1 MNFNHINRNSLMNSL
16 YGSRNS
22 YQSHPNTDQQLEI
35 TEEHHLNP
43 SKSKVNIKQSLNK
56 TIENCK
62 MNSSIIV
69 DIRNRSFM
77 TNNPI
82 SANNQIKHDLM
93 DEDKYFKS
101 GK

>member
-62 MNSSIIV
+62 MNWMKKPNSKKCYGTCKT
-69 DIRNRSFM
+69 NSFREV
-77 TNNPI
+77 N
-82 SANNQIKHDLM
+82 SLIK
-93 DEDKYFKS
+93 KRQS
-101 GK
+101 N